1 MGHRMCSSSTL
12 VLVQLRKTH
21 PEVTERLLTGVVKNQ
36 IKKTKK
42 KKKTLG
48 ITQEVNIP
56 VKIQCSLASMSTS
69 VLCKQFGS
77 SSGQTECGT

>member
-21 PEVTERLLTGVVKNQ
+21 PEVTERLLTGNQ

-42 KKKTLG
+42 NTG
-48 ITQEVNIP
+48 HNSRGHYPCENPMFSSVN
-56 VKIQCSLASMSTS
+56 VY
-69 VLCKQFGS
+69 
-77 SSGQTECGT
+77 